1 MDDDLTGAL
10 RAGGAGARAA
20 SERAARGLAAA
31 AERRGLLDVATAT
44 VDSPL
49 GTLLAAGTSRG
60 LVMLAYDDA
69 SLDAR
74 LERLARDV
82 SPRILDSPERL
93 DPVRRQLEEYFEG
106 RRRRFEVP
114 LDWSLTRGYAREVL
128 RRTAEIPYG
137 GASSYAEIAYLAGS
151 PRGWRAA
158 GNALGANPMPIVVP
172 CHRVLASGGGIGGY
186 TGGLDRKR
194 FLLALEGVEPEGAR
208 R

>member
-31 AERRGLLDVATAT
+31 AERRGLLDVATAS

-49 GTLLAAGTSRG
+49 GTLLAAGTPRG

-69 SLDAR
+69 SMDAR

-82 SPRILDSPERL
+82 SPRILESPERL

-114 LDWSLTRGYAREVL
+114 LDWSLSRGYAREVL

-194 FLLALEGVEPEGAR
+194 FLLALEGVEPQGAR

>member
-20 SERAARGLAAA
+20 SERAARGLAGA

-49 GTLLAAGTSRG
+49 GTLLAAGTPRG

-69 SLDAR
+69 SRDAR

-82 SPRILDSPERL
+82 SPRILESPERL
-93 DPVRRQLEEYFEG
+93 DPVRRQLEEYFAG

-137 GASSYAEIAYLAGS
+137 GASSYAEIAFLAGS

-194 FLLALEGVEPEGAR
+194 FLLALEGVEPESAR

>member
-1 MDDDLTGAL
+1 M
-10 RAGGAGARAA
+10 
-20 SERAARGLAAA
+20 
-31 AERRGLLDVATAT
+31 
-44 VDSPL
+44 
-49 GTLLAAGTSRG
+49 
-60 LVMLAYDDA
+60 
-69 SLDAR
+69 DAR

-82 SPRILDSPERL
+82 SPRILESPERL

-114 LDWSLTRGYAREVL
+114 LDWSLSRGYAREVL

>member
-31 AERRGLLDVATAT
+31 AERRGLLDVATAS

-49 GTLLAAGTSRG
+49 GTLLAAGTPRG

-69 SLDAR
+69 SMDAR

-82 SPRILDSPERL
+82 SPRILESPERL

-194 FLLALEGVEPEGAR
+194 FLLALEGVEPQGTR